1 MQEIDGKIFVE
12 ALCKR
17 LDSEGRQCHD
27 STIVN
32 LLSKLTKYELRM
44 LVDFGTTDKW
54 VRDATSLA
62 NEQNV
67 SDLEV
72 PTDDSNSLNAY
83 EWEC

>member
-1 MQEIDGKIFVE
+1 MEEINGKLFVE

-17 LDSEGRQCHD
+17 LKSENRQCHD

-54 VRDATSLA
+54 I
-62 NEQNV
+62 NG
-67 SDLEV
+67 
-72 PTDDSNSLNAY
+72 
-83 EWEC
+83 

>member
-54 VRDATSLA
+54 VPDVI
-62 NEQNV
+62 EQEQ
-67 SDLEV
+67 SRGI
-72 PTDDSNSLNAY
+72 TIKTGK
-83 EWEC
+83 